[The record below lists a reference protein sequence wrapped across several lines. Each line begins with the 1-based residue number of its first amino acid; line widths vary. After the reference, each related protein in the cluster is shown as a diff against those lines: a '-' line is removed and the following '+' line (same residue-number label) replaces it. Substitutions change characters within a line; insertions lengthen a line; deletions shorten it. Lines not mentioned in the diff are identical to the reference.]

1 MGSDW
6 NPFEKFRQF
15 DSSKI
20 TTIYVLGFICFL
32 LFLYILINVTTRRD
46 GNTPRYVSQY
56 NTDTTWQKNN
66 RWYGLNAGGD
76 YRGYGREYGGHLS
89 PRRMYN

>member
-1 MGSDW
+1 MKLT
-6 NPFEKFRQF
+6 NA
-15 DSSKI
+15 KI
-20 TTIYVLGFICFL
+20 TIIYVLGFICFL
-32 LFLYILINVTTRRD
+32 LFLYILFNYSTNHRE
-46 GNTPRYVSQY
+46 NTPQYVSIN

-89 PRRMYN
+89 PRRMYNGDTRE

>member
-1 MGSDW
+1 MKL
-6 NPFEKFRQF
+6 NNA
-15 DSSKI
+15 KI

-32 LFLYILINVTTRRD
+32 LFLYILINITTSNN
-46 GNTPRYVSQY
+46 GNKPKYVSQY
-56 NTDTTWQKNN
+56 NTTTTWQKNN

-89 PRRMYN
+89 PRRIYNDVSRSNVH

>member
-1 MGSDW
+1 MKL
-6 NPFEKFRQF
+6 NNI
-15 DSSKI
+15 KI

-32 LFLYILINVTTRRD
+32 LFLYILINSITSNR
-46 GNTPRYVSQY
+46 GNTSEYVSFY
-56 NTDTTWQKNN
+56 KTDEIWQKNN

-89 PRRMYN
+89 PRRIYHDVSRSNEH